1 MQTHEYYEELC
12 ALLPIGQ
19 LSAEEYRDLAE
30 HLRACPGCRNATGDF
45 SVILDKM
52 PVGEMDV
59 DEETLLELQGDSYRE
74 RFVKR
79 AVAEGVPFSDALM
92 RSRFSIRQWSWPRLR
107 LVPAMAAAALII
119 IGILSAQVLRLS
131 RRTLESSERHPTL
144 AAQTETSLAVISLR
158 NSQRERLISELEAKV
173 ATLEGQTAEQQ
184 TVISALKARL
194 SESHANSEA
203 ARQAL
208 AQATEQLAQHQNEAN
223 RTKVALASTKTD
235 LERLRSDK
243 DSLEA
248 TLVAQQIKIN
258 DLAAEVRQKE
268 ALTERERQLS
278 SVAKDVR
285 ELMGAR
291 NLHILDVSDVDGN
304 GRSKKSFG
312 RVFLVEGKEL
322 VFYAFD
328 LGDRGNPAKVS
339 FQAWGQLEGHQ
350 TTAKNLGIFYVDDH
364 AQKRWVLKVADPA
377 KLSDINSLF
386 VTVEPLGGASRPT
399 GKKLLYAYLGTPANH
414 P

>member
-12 ALLPIGQ
+12 ALLAIGQ
-19 LSAEEYRDLAE
+19 LSAEEYRDLVE
-30 HLRACPGCRNATGDF
+30 HLKACPGCRNATGDF

-59 DEETLLELQGDSYRE
+59 DEQTLLELQGGSYRE

-79 AVAEGVPFSDALM
+79 AVAEGVPFSDAVM
-92 RSRFSIRQWSWPRLR
+92 RSRFSIRKWSWPRLR

-119 IGILSAQVLRLS
+119 IGILSVQVLRLS
-131 RRTLESSERHPTL
+131 RRTPESSERRPT
-144 AAQTETSLAVISLR
+144 AQTETPLAIIASR
-158 NSQRERLISELEAKV
+158 NSQRERLVSELEAKV
-173 ATLEGQTAEQQ
+173 ATLEGQTVEQQ
-184 TVISALKARL
+184 RVISALKARL

-208 AQATEQLAQHQNEAN
+208 AQATGQLAQLQNEAN
-223 RTKVALASTKTD
+223 RTKVALASTKAD

-243 DSLEA
+243 DSLDA
-248 TLVAQQIKIN
+248 TLVVQQTRIN
-258 DLAAEVRQKE
+258 DLVAEVRQKE
-268 ALTERERQLS
+268 ALAERERQLS

-350 TTAKNLGIFYVDDH
+350 TSAKNLGIFYVDDH
-364 AQKRWVLKVADPA
+364 AQKRWVLKVSDPT